1 MWLKKVCCLLLV
13 CAVSAGC
20 FGLDAGAVNLDGQAQ
35 SVAIERASGR
45 FSMDGWR
52 SFGIKLY
59 HLRRVL
65 TAIGT
70 ILVIAI
76 GVSISFSESD
86 TKDSIKVGIRFSDDG
101 IYNADGMNF
110 SWEVEN
116 ENEYII
122 KFEEGSIASI
132 TLNGESY
139 ETDIKAVVLEPGETY
154 KVNIQIPYPIARKGI
169 K

>member
-1 MWLKKVCCLLLV
+1 M
-13 CAVSAGC
+13 
-20 FGLDAGAVNLDGQAQ
+20 
-35 SVAIERASGR
+35 
-45 FSMDGWR
+45 
-52 SFGIKLY
+52 
-59 HLRRVL
+59 

-154 KVNIQIPYPIARKGI
+154 KVNIQIPYPIARKDLKIAPLVPHLIIFNCRKKEKLNHEKSLVRIAGTLYDDLFGNSGCCDRN
-169 K
+169 

>member
-1 MWLKKVCCLLLV
+1 
-13 CAVSAGC
+13 
-20 FGLDAGAVNLDGQAQ
+20 
-35 SVAIERASGR
+35 
-45 FSMDGWR
+45 MDGWR

-59 HLRRVL
+59 HLRGVL

-110 SWEVEN
+110 PGKLKTKMNILLNSKKDLSHLLHSMEN
-116 ENEYII
+116 HTKRI
-122 KFEEGSIASI
+122 
-132 TLNGESY
+132 
-139 ETDIKAVVLEPGETY
+139 
-154 KVNIQIPYPIARKGI
+154 
-169 K
+169 

>member
-1 MWLKKVCCLLLV
+1 
-13 CAVSAGC
+13 
-20 FGLDAGAVNLDGQAQ
+20 
-35 SVAIERASGR
+35 
-45 FSMDGWR
+45 MDGWR

-59 HLRRVL
+59 HLRGVL

-116 ENEYII
+116 EN
-122 KFEEGSIASI
+122 
-132 TLNGESY
+132 
-139 ETDIKAVVLEPGETY
+139 
-154 KVNIQIPYPIARKGI
+154 
-169 K
+169 